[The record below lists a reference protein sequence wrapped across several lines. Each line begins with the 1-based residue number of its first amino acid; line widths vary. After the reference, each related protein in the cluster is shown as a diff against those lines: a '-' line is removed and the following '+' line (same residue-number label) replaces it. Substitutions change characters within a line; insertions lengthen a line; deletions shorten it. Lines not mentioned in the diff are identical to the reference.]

1 MKSKYRPYLIR
12 LSIALAISAVFVLAF
27 NEITYYFLK
36 EGSDRAPQSVQIVIP
51 TGTAERVAQGEDVT
65 TIPDELTFVVGD
77 VLEVINQDT
86 TDHQLGPLYIPAG
99 RTASLALDIPEK
111 QSYSCSF
118 QSTQYLS
125 LDVRAATT
133 LGDRVIALTLG
144 VPTLA
149 VLLFLYSLA
158 ARPIDFTGKNPAGD
172 DRTALANR

>member
-12 LSIALAISAVFVLAF
+12 LAIALAISAAFVLAF
-27 NEITYYFLK
+27 NEITYFFLK
-36 EGSDRAPQSVQIVIP
+36 EASDRAPQAVQIVIP
-51 TGTAERVAQGEDVT
+51 AGTAERVAGGEEVT
-65 TIPDELTFVVGD
+65 SIPDELTFVVGD
-77 VLEVINQDT
+77 VLEVINQDSA
-86 TDHQLGPLYIPAG
+86 DHQLGPLYIPAG

-133 LGDRVIALTLG
+133 LGDRIIAFSLG

-158 ARPIDFTGKNPAGD
+158 ARPINGEGKNKSSNGGA
-172 DRTALANR
+172 ALANG